1 MILDQKSAL
10 LTVKKVLTADFA
22 CKAGAFDEAGVS
34 ICQVKNAAVARR
46 FPRPGKF
53 LAVVSMGQGA
63 VICCSRDRLRWAK
76 NNLSQYSRDGLF
88 SAAAVTCMQD
98 YVAPDNQ
105 VMVGPYSKYICTQ
118 DTFRPYAIKKGI
130 ILIEGEEILRL
141 YPNSQFPNA
150 LGHYPNVQRPTV
162 IACVAR
168 DNKKI
173 IGAAGA
179 SVDCEVMWQLGIDV
193 LPDYRYQGIGRAL
206 VSRLTAAVLQ
216 KGILPYYTT
225 TVSNIASR
233 RIATSLGYQPTW
245 VEMYS
250 ADKPAV

>member
-53 LAVVSMGQGA
+53 IAVVSMGQGA

-105 VMVGPYSKYICTQ
+105 VMVGPYSKYI
-118 DTFRPYAIKKGI
+118 
-130 ILIEGEEILRL
+130 
-141 YPNSQFPNA
+141 
-150 LGHYPNVQRPTV
+150 
-162 IACVAR
+162 
-168 DNKKI
+168 
-173 IGAAGA
+173 
-179 SVDCEVMWQLGIDV
+179 
-193 LPDYRYQGIGRAL
+193 
-206 VSRLTAAVLQ
+206 
-216 KGILPYYTT
+216 
-225 TVSNIASR
+225 
-233 RIATSLGYQPTW
+233 
-245 VEMYS
+245 
-250 ADKPAV
+250 